1 MFFVTIIETI
11 ELKGTNKMSNCNNCN
26 NNGYKDMKG
35 SKLVLVGNPNV
46 GKSVFFNQL
55 TGIYVDV
62 SNFPGTTVDI
72 SAGKYKNYIVMDTPG
87 VYGVSSF
94 NEEETVAR
102 DVIIDADLILNVVDS
117 VHLDRDLFLTKQ
129 LIDMGKPVIVALNMV
144 DELQKNGITIDA
156 KMLEGYLGVPVIPT
170 SATKKTGLKTVMDS
184 LEQARKGNRDSK
196 LSELIK
202 KTAENT
208 NNEAE
213 ALMILEDDE
222 IIAQRYNMKT
232 AGLRDEIYIE
242 RRRAVEDIVNKVLRE
257 TNKGASFGVLLGRWM
272 LKPAY
277 GIPMLALTL
286 FLMYKI
292 IGVFVAGTVVG
303 FTEETIMEGIYRP
316 FIMSLISPVLSR
328 SSFLGNLL
336 IGEFGILTMVPVY
349 ILGLLLPLIVGFY
362 MLMAFLEDSGYLPR
376 IAALVDR
383 MLVSLGLNG
392 KAIIP
397 IILGFGCVT
406 MATMTTRILGTKRE
420 KIIAT
425 FLLGLA
431 IPCSAQLGVIMGL
444 ISKLDAIY
452 VIIYGAV
459 IFLLF
464 VLTGTVLNRIMPG
477 ESSQLLIDLPAIRLP
492 MLNNVLKKT
501 FQKTVMFLK
510 EAVPLFIV
518 GAVLI
523 SALQYTDALNY
534 IQQSMAPITENLL
547 RLPGETS
554 TAFIMGIIR
563 RDFGAAGLTSIVMT
577 QQQLLVSLIVMTL
590 FVPCIAAIMVIFKE
604 RGIRDALAIWLGSF
618 IVAFITGGIVAW
630 LI

>member
-1 MFFVTIIETI
+1 MGSCHE
-11 ELKGTNKMSNCNNCN
+11 CNDND
-26 NNGYKDMKG
+26 YKDMKDK
-35 SKLVLVGNPNV
+35 KLVLAGNPNV

-72 SAGKYKNYIVMDTPG
+72 STGKYKDYVVMDTPG

-102 DVIIDADLILNVVDS
+102 DVILAADVVLNVVDS

-129 LIDMGKPVIVALNMV
+129 LIDMGKPVLVALNMM
-144 DELQKNGITIDA
+144 DELQKNGIAIDV
-156 KMLEGYLGVPVIPT
+156 KKLEELLGVPVIAT
-170 SATKKTGLKTVMDS
+170 SATKRIGVREVLDS
-184 LEQARKGNRDSK
+184 IPGARKGHRDEK
-196 LSELIK
+196 LSSLIR
-202 KTAENT
+202 KTAEGT

-213 ALMILEDDE
+213 ALMVLEDDE
-222 IIAQRYNMKT
+222 VVAQRFNMKA
-232 AGLRDEIYIE
+232 AGLREEIYME
-242 RRRAVEDIVNKVLRE
+242 RRRAVEDIVDKVLKE
-257 TNKGASFGVLLGRWM
+257 TNNGASFGVKLGRWM

-277 GIPMLALTL
+277 GVPLLVLTL
-286 FLMYKI
+286 YLMYKI
-292 IGVFVAGTVVG
+292 IGIFVAGTVVG
-303 FTEETIMEGIYRP
+303 FTEETIMEGMYRP
-316 FIMSLISPVLSR
+316 FILSLLSPVIGEN
-328 SSFLGNLL
+328 SFAGSLL
-336 IGEFGILTMVPVY
+336 IGEFGILTMVPIY
-349 ILGLLLPLIVGFY
+349 ILGLLLPLIIGFY

-383 MLVSLGLNG
+383 LLVSLGLNG

-444 ISKLDAIY
+444 ISKLDAVY
-452 VIIYGAV
+452 VIIYGVV
-459 IFLLF
+459 IIAIF
-464 VLTGTVLNRIMPG
+464 VLAGTVMNRVMPG

-492 MLNNVLKKT
+492 LLDNVLKKT
-501 FQKTVMFLK
+501 FQKTIMFLK
-510 EAVPLFIV
+510 EAVPLFVI

-523 SALQYTDALNY
+523 SVLQYTNALTY
-534 IQQSMAPITENLL
+534 MQQAMSPITESLL
-547 RLPGETS
+547 RLPRETS

-577 QQQLLVSLIVMTL
+577 QQQVLVSLIVMTL

-604 RGIRDALAIWLGSF
+604 RGTRDALAIWLGSF
-618 IVAFITGGIVAW
+618 LVAFVTGGIVAW

>member
-1 MFFVTIIETI
+1 M
-11 ELKGTNKMSNCNNCN
+11 GNCHQSNT
-26 NNGYKDMKG
+26 KDHVNVKG
-35 SKLVLVGNPNV
+35 SKLVLAGNPNV

-72 SAGKYKNYIVMDTPG
+72 SVGKFKDYVVMDTPG

-102 DVIIDADLILNVVDS
+102 DVILDADVVLNVVDS

-129 LIDMGKPVIVALNMV
+129 LIDMGKPVVVALNMM
-144 DELQKNGITIDA
+144 DELQKNGITIDVV
-156 KMLEGYLGVPVIPT
+156 KLEELLGVPVIAT
-170 SATKKTGLKTVMDS
+170 SATKRTGMQEVLGS
-184 LEQARKGNRDSK
+184 ISNARKGNRDEK
-196 LSELIK
+196 LSALINQ
-202 KTAENT
+202 TAEGT
-208 NNEAE
+208 YSEAE

-222 IIAQRYNMKT
+222 IVAQRLNKKT
-232 AGLRDEIYIE
+232 AGMRDEIYLE
-242 RRRAVEDIVNKVLRE
+242 RRMAVETIVNKVLKE
-257 TNKGASFGVLLGRWM
+257 TNNGAAFGVKLGRLM
-272 LKPAY
+272 LKPLY
-277 GIPMLALTL
+277 GVPLLVLTL
-286 FLMYKI
+286 YLMYKI
-292 IGVFVAGTVVG
+292 IGIFVAGTVVG
-303 FTEETIMEGIYRP
+303 FTEETIMEGMYRP
-316 FIMSLISPVLSR
+316 FVLKLLTPIIAGN
-328 SSFLGNLL
+328 SFIGSLL

-349 ILGLLLPLIVGFY
+349 IIGLLLPLIIGFY

-383 MLVSLGLNG
+383 LLVSLGLNG

-444 ISKLDAIY
+444 ISKLDVKY
-452 VIIYGAV
+452 VILYGVV
-459 IFLLF
+459 ITAIF
-464 VLTGTVLNRIMPG
+464 VLAGTIMNRIMPG

-492 MLNNVLKKT
+492 QPDNVLKKT
-501 FQKTVMFLK
+501 FQKTIMFLK
-510 EAVPLFIV
+510 EAIPLFVI
-518 GAVLI
+518 GAILI
-523 SALQYTDALNY
+523 SVLQYTNALTF
-534 IQQSMAPITENLL
+534 IQKAMSPVTVSLL
-547 RLPGETS
+547 QLPQETS

-563 RDFGAAGLTSIVMT
+563 RDFGAAGLTAIAMT
-577 QQQLLVSLIVMTL
+577 QQQVLVSLIVMTL

-604 RGIRDALAIWLGSF
+604 RGTRDALAIWLGSF
-618 IVAFITGGIVAW
+618 LVAFATGGIVAW